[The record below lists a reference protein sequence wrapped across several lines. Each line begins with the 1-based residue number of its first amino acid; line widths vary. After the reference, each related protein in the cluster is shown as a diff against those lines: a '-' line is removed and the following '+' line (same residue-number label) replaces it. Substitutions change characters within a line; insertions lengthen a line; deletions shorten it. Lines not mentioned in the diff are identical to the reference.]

1 MRLKN
6 DEEKRNEQMSDYLV
20 RGLGF
25 NGNVRAFAVETTNTV
40 AEAQRRHHTWPVVT
54 AAIGRSMTAGVMM
67 GAMLKGEDKLTVK
80 VEGNGPIGPMVI
92 DANAKGEVRGFVT
105 NPHVHFE
112 LNVHGKLDVRAG
124 VGEEGTLTIV
134 KDLGMRDMFTGQVP
148 IVSGEIAEDFT
159 YYFASSEQVPSS
171 VGLGVLVNP
180 DNTVKAA
187 GGFILQIMPGCP
199 DEAIDD
205 IEAHLATLE
214 PVSKMIEKGYTPE
227 QILEA
232 VLGQNHVQILDK
244 IDVQFKCQCSK
255 ERFGAAIIGL
265 GKHEIQEM
273 IDEDGQAEAV
283 CHFCTE
289 HYLFSKQELEGFID
303 EINAQ

>member
-1 MRLKN
+1 MG
-6 DEEKRNEQMSDYLV
+6 DYLV

-25 NGNVRAFAVETTNTV
+25 NGNVRAFAVRTTDTV

-80 VEGNGPIGPMVI
+80 VEGNGPIGPMII

-112 LNVHGKLDVRAG
+112 LNAQGKLDVRAG
-124 VGEEGTLTIV
+124 VGDAGTLTIV

-187 GGFILQIMPGCP
+187 GGFILQIMPGCT
-199 DEAIDD
+199 DEVIDE
-205 IEAHLATLE
+205 IEAHLSTLE
-214 PVSKMIEKGYTPE
+214 PVSKMIEKGFTPE

-232 VLGQNHVQILDK
+232 VLGENHVQVLDSMP
-244 IDVQFKCQCSK
+244 VMFKCQCSK

-265 GKHEIQEM
+265 GKQEIQEM

-289 HYLFSKQELEGFID
+289 KYLFDKQELEGFID
-303 EINAQ
+303 ELNS

>member
-1 MRLKN
+1 MG
-6 DEEKRNEQMSDYLV
+6 DYLV

-25 NGNVRAFAVETTNTV
+25 NGNVRAFAVVTTNTV

-92 DANAKGEVRGFVT
+92 DANAKGDVRGFVT

-112 LNVHGKLDVRAG
+112 LNMHGKLDVRAG

-159 YYFASSEQVPSS
+159 YYFAISEQVPSS

-199 DEAIDD
+199 DEVIDE

-244 IDVQFKCQCSK
+244 TAVQFKCQCSK

-265 GKHEIQEM
+265 GKQEIQEM